1 MKPTEYRV
9 EYQQVAPQ
17 VIWMTIDGVHFPLTN
32 ELAFVYNWSRVING
46 EEMTND
52 LLRPQ
57 IMNAR
62 AAWIAETKAATAP
75 QQIAAQ
81 IAR

>member
-9 EYQQVAPQ
+9 SYQQAAPK
-17 VIWMTIDGVHFPLTN
+17 VIWLTIDGVHFPLTN
-32 ELAFVYNWSRVING
+32 EIAFVYNWSRSING

-57 IMNAR
+57 IMSAR
-62 AAWIAETKAATAP
+62 AAWIANKNGILSPENAV
-75 QQIAAQ
+75 Q

>member
-1 MKPTEYRV
+1 MKPKTMTVKYK
-9 EYQQVAPQ
+9 QVDPK
-17 VIWMTIDGVHFPLTN
+17 VIWLDVDGVHFPLSK
-32 ELAFVYNWSRVING
+32 EIAFVYNWSRAING

-57 IMNAR
+57 IMSAR

-75 QQIAAQ
+75 QQVTAQ
-81 IAR
+81 TL